1 MIRINLLKGRA
12 GSVDRLP
19 PALRTDGSSSRFL
32 TQRELILAVALVAIG
47 GGIIAAQMFGV
58 FEGPADDGGPYVA
71 TYERPGGPP
80 PAASPREPEP
90 VVAAPLVSAE
100 PAAVVPAEP
109 EPESLAIVPVPVT
122 PPEAAAPAPAPVSPV
137 AIADNSSFGD
147 PPGHTVTGLRL
158 VEWGDAIEVFVD
170 VAGTPEYRSF
180 WVNNPDRLVI
190 DLEDAELRVPNAE
203 LNRSD
208 VHPLISQLRA
218 AQNSFDPPLVR
229 IVVQTAREEGP
240 VEITPSADGISVKLA
255 PAP

>member
-1 MIRINLLKGRA
+1 MIRINLLKGRT

-19 PALRTDGSSSRFL
+19 PALTADGSTSRFL
-32 TQRELILAVALVAIG
+32 TQRELILAVAVVAIG
-47 GGIIAAQMFGV
+47 GGIIAAQTFGV
-58 FEGPADDGGPYVA
+58 FDAPADDDGPYVA

-80 PAASPREPEP
+80 PAAAPREVAP
-90 VVAAPLVSAE
+90 VVAAPIVSDE
-100 PAAVVPAEP
+100 PIATVEDEPVASAPVPAP
-109 EPESLAIVPVPVT
+109 PPV
-122 PPEAAAPAPAPVSPV
+122 AATPAPPPPV
-137 AIADNSSFGD
+137 AVSDNSSFGD

-158 VEWGDAIEVFVD
+158 VEWGDAIEVVVD
-170 VAGTPEYRSF
+170 IAGNPEYRSF

-190 DLEDAELRVPNAE
+190 DLEDAELRVTNAE

-229 IVVQTAREEGP
+229 IVVQTARDEGP